1 MHLSKRSV
9 IIAGD
14 YILSKDSADSLNQ
27 WILLGTTKHSIF
39 MYFWD
44 FLISSLSTI
53 LETDGKEDPMVLLT
67 LFWAFEVLK
76 YLNDR
81 QVVDV

>member
-1 MHLSKRSV
+1 
-9 IIAGD
+9 
-14 YILSKDSADSLNQ
+14 
-27 WILLGTTKHSIF
+27 

-53 LETDGKEDPMVLLT
+53 LETDGKEDPMVLLFT
-67 LFWAFEVLK
+67 LFWALEVLK
-76 YLNDR
+76 YLKAR